1 MAAEPLLQGLD
12 KKQTRLAGKMLDELA
27 KGEGLKALHKL
38 GTRDMEAIY
47 GMARSLY
54 QNGRYDR
61 ARSAFQFLCLFDH
74 MEPRWWVG
82 LGAAM
87 QRLKDYQGAARAYAY
102 SILLD
107 DTNPTPQLHA
117 GYCLMNLGEY
127 EEAQSVLE
135 DAVLAAQREP
145 KHAQCKAQAQALL
158 AVVQAKSKEAQA

>member
-1 MAAEPLLQGLD
+1 MAAEALLKGLD
-12 KKQTRLAGKMLDELA
+12 RKQAGLAGKMLDELA
-27 KGEGLKALHKL
+27 KGEGLKGLHKL
-38 GTRDMEAIY
+38 GARDMEAIY

-82 LGAAM
+82 LGATM

-102 SILLD
+102 AILLD
-107 DTNPTPQLHA
+107 DGNPTPHLHA
-117 GYCLMNLGEY
+117 GYCLMALGEY

-135 DAVLAAQREP
+135 GAVVAAEGDP